1 MTSILGIN
9 AYHGDAS
16 AALVIDGQLVA
27 AVEEERFNR
36 IKHWAG
42 FPAESIRWC
51 LEQGG
56 VKAADLDHVAISFD
70 PRANV
75 GRRLAF
81 VARNRPSLR
90 AIADRLKRQ
99 GKTLGLEEQFA
110 QAVRMKKDQ
119 VKARF
124 HRIEHHQTHVAAGF
138 LISPFDEA
146 SVLSVDGM
154 GDFTSTLT
162 AQAQGTDWREFDRVW
177 FPHSIGF
184 LYSALTMYLG
194 FPYYGDEYK
203 VMGLAPY
210 GEPEFADF
218 FRKMI
223 RPKGDVFEL
232 NLDYFTHHKR
242 GIKMSWNDG
251 APMVEPFHSARL
263 EKELGPMRR
272 KGEEMTARHDNLAKS
287 MQVVTEEIIIH
298 LLNRLHAKTKC
309 PNLCMTGGVAMNS
322 VANGKITR
330 ETPFENVYI
339 PAGAADNGTSF
350 GAAFYVWNK
359 VIGGQRGFVQD
370 HAYWGCESTDAE
382 CLKAI
387 RDVGLPCETLEEDAL
402 LERTVEKMLEG
413 KVVGWF
419 QGPMEFGARA
429 LGNRS
434 LIADPRRTDMRDI
447 INLRIKF
454 REKFRP
460 FAPSILEEQVGEW
473 FEIDEPTPYM
483 EKVFPIRAEKRSLIP
498 AVTHVDGSGR
508 LQSVSKRTNPRYH
521 ALITKFFEKTGV
533 PIILNTSLNENE
545 PVVRLPREAISCFLR
560 TDMDVLVLGS
570 HLLDRHAP
578 DFPEQWRKRVDVQP
592 SELPSDGAAEG

>member
-1 MTSILGIN
+1 MTAILGIN

-16 AALVIDGQLVA
+16 ASLVVDGQLVA

-36 IKHWAG
+36 VKHWAG

-51 LEQGG
+51 LEAGG
-56 VKAADLDHVAISFD
+56 VQAGDLDHVAVSFD
-70 PRANV
+70 PRANM
-75 GRRLAF
+75 GKRIAF
-81 VARNRPSLR
+81 VAKNRPSLR

-110 QAVRMKKDQ
+110 EAVGLPKER

-138 LISPFDEA
+138 LISPYEEA
-146 SVLSVDGM
+146 AVLSVDGM

-162 AQAQGTDWREFDRVW
+162 AQAKGTAWDELDRVF

-184 LYSALTMYLG
+184 FYSAMTMYLG

-218 FRKMI
+218 FRKVI
-223 RPKGDVFEL
+223 YPKGDTFEL

-242 GIKMSWNDG
+242 GVRMTWNDG
-251 APMVEPFHSARL
+251 APIVEPLHSERL

-272 KGEEMTARHDNLAKS
+272 KGDEMTPRHDNLAKS
-287 MQVVTEEIIIH
+287 MQVVTEEIIHH
-298 LLNRLHAKTKC
+298 LLNRLHAKARL
-309 PNLCMTGGVAMNS
+309 PNLCLTGGVAMNS

-350 GAAFYVWNK
+350 GAAFHVWNK
-359 VIGGQRGFVQD
+359 ALGGPRGFVQD
-370 HAYWGCESTDAE
+370 HAYWGCESSDAE
-382 CLKAI
+382 FHAALREA
-387 RDVGLPCETLEEDAL
+387 GLPCETLGEEAL
-402 LERTVEKMLEG
+402 VERTVDRLVNG
-413 KVVGWF
+413 NVVGWF
-419 QGPMEFGARA
+419 QGRMEFGARA

-434 LIADPRRTDMRDI
+434 LIADPRRADMRDI

-460 FAPSILEEQVGEW
+460 FAPSILEEHVGDW
-473 FEIDEPTPYM
+473 FEIDEPAPYM
-483 EKVFPIRAEKRSLIP
+483 EKVFPIREEKRSLIP

-508 LQSVSKRTNPRYH
+508 LQTVSKRTNPKYH
-521 ALITKFFEKTGV
+521 ALISKFHEKTGV
-533 PIILNTSLNENE
+533 PVVLNTSLNENE
-545 PVVRLPREAISCFLR
+545 PVVRIPREAISCFLR
-560 TDMDVLVLGS
+560 TDMDVLVLGR
-570 HLLDRHAP
+570 HLLDRHSP
-578 DFPEQWRKRVDVQP
+578 DFPGRFRKRVNLKPGEVP
-592 SELPSDGAAEG
+592 G